1 VAFRPL
7 DLIKGA
13 VDLGD
18 PVGVKAV
25 LALPELKDEDIV
37 LAIKRGHRKPL
48 QARAIE
54 EQATTAEPVTKQ

>member
-1 VAFRPL
+1 
-7 DLIKGA
+7 
-13 VDLGD
+13 
-18 PVGVKAV
+18 VKAV
-25 LALPELKDEDIV
+25 LALPEVKDEDIV